1 MVHREHL
8 NSYETHPLDNA
19 DDCSWAVLG
28 VFDFHKKLL
37 SHGMESGL
45 GENSDHLS
53 VEVCNF
59 LHVVDI
65 GVGEVGTAVCV
76 CVCVCV
82 CVYVLHRSVNLSQST
97 NNKQSHTNNTMRVIY
112 ECNNNTQF
120 SFKLRTFTLN
130 IKHYLSNTKTSPIN
144 YTTRQNRKHSFL
156 CTVPHNYNNC
166 FVLTVV
172 SMDSLTFP

>member
-8 NSYETHPLDNA
+8 NSYETHALDNA
-19 DDCSWAVLG
+19 DDRSWAVLG
-28 VFDFHKKLL
+28 VFNFHEKLL

-53 VEVCNF
+53 VEVRNF

-76 CVCVCV
+76 CVCVC
-82 CVYVLHRSVNLSQST
+82 CIKSVTYHNQQT
-97 NNKQSHTNNTMRVIY
+97 HTLYACII

-120 SFKLRTFTLN
+120 SFKLHLRN
-130 IKHYLSNTKTSPIN
+130 KKTSPIN
-144 YTTRQNRKHSFL
+144 RRYYHKSITLPLEDKFLHSSKSL
-156 CTVPHNYNNC
+156 DQDVLNNS
-166 FVLTVV
+166 LH
-172 SMDSLTFP
+172 SALTFP